1 MIIDVAIYRVNLD
14 DIIALRDISVRT
26 FFETFSEQN
35 SASDMQKYLDNN
47 LNVEQLTLELQDQ
60 NSEFYFAILDNEV
73 IGYLKINHGQAQ
85 TELKDKASLEIER
98 IYVLKEFLGKGV
110 GQVLYNAAIDIAKQR
125 NINYVWLGVW
135 EHNPRAIAFY
145 KKNGFIEFD
154 KHVFKLGD
162 DEQTDIMM
170 RLRIGQE

>member
-1 MIIDVAIYRVNLD
+1 MSNIQIRKVVSSE
-14 DIIALRDISVRT
+14 IAELRDISVRT
-26 FFETFSEQN
+26 FFETFSAQN
-35 SASDMQKYLDNN
+35 SASDMQKYLENN
-47 LNVEQLTLELQDQ
+47 LSLEQLTLELQDQ
-60 NSEFYFAILDNEV
+60 NSEFYFSICDNKV

-85 TELKDKASLEIER
+85 TELKDQSSLEIER
-98 IYVLKEFLGKGV
+98 IYVLKEFIGKRV

-145 KKNGFIEFD
+145 KKNGFLEFD

>member
-1 MIIDVAIYRVNLD
+1 MSNIEIQRVHISQINE
-14 DIIALRDISVRT
+14 LRDISVRT

-47 LNVEQLTLELQDQ
+47 LSVEQLTLEMQDE
-60 NSEFYFAILDNEV
+60 NSEFYFSILDNEV

-85 TELKDKASLEIER
+85 TELKDQGSLEIER

-110 GQVLYNAAIDIAKQR
+110 GQVLYNRAIDIAKQE

-145 KKNGFIEFD
+145 KKNGFLEFD

-170 RLRIGQE
+170 RLRIVRE

>member
-1 MIIDVAIYRVNLD
+1 MSNIEIQRVHISQINE
-14 DIIALRDISVRT
+14 LRDISVRT

-35 SASDMQKYLDNN
+35 SASDMQKYLENN
-47 LNVEQLTLELQDQ
+47 LSIEQLTLELQDE
-60 NSEFYFAILDNEV
+60 NSEFYFSILDNEV

-85 TELKDKASLEIER
+85 TELKDQASLEIER

-110 GQVLYNAAIDIAKQR
+110 GQVLYNRAINIAKQE

-145 KKNGFIEFD
+145 KKNGFLEFD

-170 RLRIGQE
+170 RLRIVRE